1 MLVEIKKLLIE
12 NEGYKR
18 NIRLERMYVNSNSI
32 VSISDYDG
40 AEKFLLRENSKLSKE
55 SFSLIKLNEGGKTQ
69 EIIAYGSADQLY
81 SAIGNFQ
88 TGKRILND

>member
-32 VSISDYDG
+32 VSISDYVG

-69 EIIAYGSADQLY
+69 EIIAFGSADQIY
-81 SAIGNFQ
+81 STIGNFQ

>member
-32 VSISDYDG
+32 VSISDYVG

-69 EIIAYGSADQLY
+69 EIIAFGSADQIY
-81 SAIGNFQ
+81 STIGNFQ
-88 TGKRILND
+88 NGKRILND